1 MYQSEANPASSDCR
15 LFHVLS
21 KLFLYRFRAFA
32 ESLLCCPP
40 FLFFRAFLVVSL
52 EPLVAAVAATE
63 YCTSPGATSSVT
75 SAPAPRD
82 GVVCAMAASSH
93 LVEQTS
99 GGWPIMPMS
108 GAHPRLVGVSCSS
121 AVVAPLWCSRR
132 PRVSPSWPL
141 SSLVLPIWPPLASA
155 LSLPLL
161 LRPLATPTL
170 PLPLLPRPLLPP
182 CALLLSRAS
191 PSPLLPSPPA
201 LVWVPAL
208 PLFLP
213 AAATAA
219 FAVATFAVA
228 SAVASAVTSAVASAV
243 AAAVAAAVALT
254 VLRGAR

>member
-52 EPLVAAVAATE
+52 EPLVAAAAA
-63 YCTSPGATSSVT
+63 TSPGATSSVT
-75 SAPAPRD
+75 SAPAPRG
-82 GVVCAMAASSH
+82 GVVCTVAASSH

-170 PLPLLPRPLLPP
+170 PLPLSPRLLLPP
-182 CALLLSRAS
+182 HAPLLSRAS
-191 PSPLLPSPPA
+191 PLPLLPSPPA
-201 LVWVPAL
+201 LLWVPAL
-208 PLFLP
+208 KGDVRLGPLN
-213 AAATAA
+213 
-219 FAVATFAVA
+219 
-228 SAVASAVTSAVASAV
+228 
-243 AAAVAAAVALT
+243 
-254 VLRGAR
+254 LRQFFNLDWEVRSVQVCAYI